1 MVYIVVVVYIH
12 VDHYA
17 RGFLTVK
24 VGKTKFRGLCLSPLS
39 RTLCQLTKLI
49 RNKKGG
55 SFQFGAVP
63 LSRVIAK
70 KAATFKF
77 PSLKMRNPFIF

>member
-1 MVYIVVVVYIH
+1 MIGALCELSIYVLWFCLNLRFKGVVVMVYIVVVVYIH

-39 RTLCQLTKLI
+39 RALGQLSKYEI
-49 RNKKGG
+49 KKGG
-55 SFQFGAVP
+55 HFILRQ
-63 LSRVIAK
+63 
-70 KAATFKF
+70 
-77 PSLKMRNPFIF
+77 SL